1 MSQRRRST
9 LGKALGDLLNDRSVG
24 GLTVYAARV
33 GCHRSSLSRALCD
46 PHRRG
51 NGLVECVC
59 ALLWALRAEGQRP
72 RALLDQPFPSERLV
86 AAGVSGAT
94 DVARAFTF
102 LFPEGYETVVAA
114 RLRMSKDGLRRAVA
128 LPEGRVYPHLQI
140 IAQLLINLRDLGHDP
155 LISLDFR
162 VPPDFDQDQDQGH
175 PAGEFDG
182 RLPLAL

>member
-1 MSQRRRST
+1 MSRRRRST

-24 GLTVYAARV
+24 GLTVYAAHV

-59 ALLWALRAEGQRP
+59 ALLWALREEGQRP

-86 AAGVSGAT
+86 AAGVTGET
-94 DVARAFTF
+94 DVARAFAF
-102 LFPEGYETVVAA
+102 LFPEGHEAVVAA

-128 LPEGRVYPHLQI
+128 LPEGRVYPHLRI
-140 IAQLLINLRDLGHDP
+140 IAQLLINLRDLGYDP
-155 LISLDFR
+155 LISLSLR
-162 VPPDFDQDQDQGH
+162 IPPDFDQDQ
-175 PAGEFDG
+175 PAGECDG
-182 RLPLAL
+182 RLSLAV